1 MPSKPPSKPP
11 STPSST
17 PSSKPPAKPLARA
30 APSRS
35 AGYRSVLAVREFRFV
50 FAADVMSMLGRIV
63 CELALAVLVY
73 RLTRSPLLSAL
84 TWALGMLPYVVG
96 GTLLS
101 SVADRF
107 PPRRVLVVC
116 DLICAGCAAGMVL
129 PGTPIVVLLALRC
142 ATAAVGPVF
151 GGTRAA
157 TLSDILGDGDR
168 FVLGRS
174 LLRLVAQS
182 SQLVGFAAGGMLLAV
197 VSPRSVLGL
206 TVVAFTGSAL
216 LLLTGTRRRPAR
228 AARFDVER
236 AAPLAGVR
244 ALLADRRIRSLL
256 LLWWTPPMFVVW
268 SEALMTPYAD
278 SLGLGPAGLGLLMTG
293 MPVGAIAS
301 ELVVGSLVGPA
312 GRARLTL
319 PVAVLSMLPTL
330 GYAFHPALGWALF
343 CQFLTGCGIT
353 YSLGLD
359 QWFVVAVPD
368 EVRGRAMT
376 LMQAGMMTT
385 QGLGMA
391 LAGVAAEFL
400 PVHAVVAGAGA
411 VGAVCVLWVVRM
423 VRDSGAGRP

>member
-1 MPSKPPSKPP
+1 M
-11 STPSST
+11 STPSGAGKT
-17 PSSKPPAKPLARA
+17 GPAQAR
-30 APSRS
+30 PDTGSGSGDRS
-35 AGYRSVLAVREFRFV
+35 AGYRSVFAVREFRFV
-50 FAADVMSMLGRIV
+50 FAADVTSMLGRIV

-73 RLTRSPLLSAL
+73 RLTGSPLLSAL

-116 DLICAGCAAGMVL
+116 DLVCAGCAAGMVV
-129 PGTPIVVLLALRC
+129 PGTPVAVLLALRC
-142 ATAAVGPVF
+142 ATAVVGPVF

-157 TLSDILGDGDR
+157 TLGDILGDGDR

-182 SQLVGFAAGGMLLAV
+182 AQLVGFAAGGLLIAA

-206 TVVAFTGSAL
+206 TVVAFLGSGL
-216 LLLTGTRRRPAR
+216 LLLTGTKARPAR
-228 AARFDVER
+228 QAPGGARITTG
-236 AAPLAGVR
+236 AGLR
-244 ALLADRRIRSLL
+244 RLLADRRIRALL
-256 LLWWTPPMFVVW
+256 LLCWMPPMFVVW

-293 MPVGAIAS
+293 MPVGAVTG
-301 ELVVGSLVGPA
+301 ELLVGSLLGPR

-319 PVAVLSMLPTL
+319 PVAVLSTLPPL
-330 GYAFHPALGWALF
+330 AYAFHPGLGWALLV
-343 CQFLTGCGIT
+343 QFVTGWGIT

-359 QWFVVAVPD
+359 KWFIDAVP
-368 EVRGRAMT
+368 EGVRGQAMT
-376 LMQAGMMTT
+376 LMTAGMMTT

-400 PVHAVVAGAGA
+400 PVHVVVAGAGV
-411 VGAVCVLWVVRM
+411 VGTVCVTAVVRS
-423 VRDSGAGRP
+423 VWITDRTTTVGVNR